1 MLKRMDGK
9 KEIWEIGICFFL
21 MLAFTVFVGWLEGI
35 MRTDGIWN
43 GILAYLIPGAAIII
57 YVLKIERKQL
67 SSVGLQKIRFW
78 DITGGILLGLT
89 MFAAQQIP
97 LLFMKMDYTGYAMQ
111 PDPMYIVVMSLYC
124 ILCVG
129 LVEELIFR
137 GFIFQ
142 KTLAVCDSKIL
153 SIGINILLFYMI
165 HWSSMQF
172 TFGEFY
178 SIAVNVILLCVYYFK
193 SKSKSIVP
201 LIIAHGL
208 YDIMTSVLLP
218 IVVFLIN
225 NAS

>member
-21 MLAFTVFVGWLEGI
+21 MLAFTVFVGWLEGT
-35 MRTDGIWN
+35 MRTDGIWT
-43 GILAYLIPGAAIII
+43 GILAYLIPGAALII
-57 YVLKIERKQL
+57 YVLKVEKNPV

-78 DITGGILLGLT
+78 DIPGGLLLGFV

-97 LLFMKMDYTGYAMQ
+97 LLLMKIDYSAYAMQ
-111 PDPMYIVVMSLYC
+111 PDVGYVVVVSLYC

-137 GFIFQ
+137 GFILQ
-142 KTLAVCDSKIL
+142 KTLAVCDSKII
-153 SIGINILLFYMI
+153 SVGINILLFYII

-178 SIAVNVILLCVYYFK
+178 SIAVNVTLLCTYFLK
-193 SKSKSIVP
+193 SKYKSIVP
-201 LIIAHGL
+201 LIIAHSL
-208 YDIMTSVLLP
+208 YDILTSVLLP

-225 NAS
+225 SGS

>member
-21 MLAFTVFVGWLEGI
+21 MLAFTVFVGWLERT
-35 MRTDGIWN
+35 MRAVGIWT
-43 GILAYLIPGAAIII
+43 GILAYLIQGAALII
-57 YVLKIERKQL
+57 YVLKVEK
-67 SSVGLQKIRFW
+67 SPVTSVGLQKIRFW
-78 DITGGILLGLT
+78 DILGGLLLGFA

-97 LLFMKMDYTGYAMQ
+97 LLLMKMDYTGYAMQ
-111 PDPMYIVVMSLYC
+111 PDPVYIVVMSLYC

-137 GFIFQ
+137 GFILS

-153 SIGINILLFYMI
+153 SIGINILLFYVI

-178 SIAVNVILLCVYYFK
+178 SIAVNVILLCAYYFK
-193 SKSKSIVP
+193 SKHKSIVP
-201 LIIAHGL
+201 LIIAHSL
-208 YDIMTSVLLP
+208 YDILTSVLLP
-218 IVVFLIN
+218 IIIFLSN
-225 NAS
+225 NGS